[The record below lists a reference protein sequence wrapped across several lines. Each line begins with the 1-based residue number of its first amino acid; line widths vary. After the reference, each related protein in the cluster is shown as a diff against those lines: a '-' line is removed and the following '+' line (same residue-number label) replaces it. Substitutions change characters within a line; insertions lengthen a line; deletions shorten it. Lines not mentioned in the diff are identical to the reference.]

1 MLETIQSLLDRVNE
15 IAVEL
20 EEPTTTQF
28 VTAVREQLN
37 TSKLRILIVGSTG
50 SGRSSLVNVLLEQP
64 VLPVSPIP
72 KQPISINIQYGGTS
86 AVELATT
93 SGLNQ
98 PIPLKELRTVVTR
111 PNTDSKKYS
120 SIKVETNC
128 DLLKTSEIRIESIG
142 ARRSIAEWKQLL
154 AKTDYTILVLKAA
167 ALLSE
172 QERKF
177 IKNILVPSFGLERVA
192 IVINQMD
199 LVPEDEHASI
209 AELVRSFLGTY
220 ESQPLL
226 IEFSADKVS
235 KYIESGHIE
244 SGHIESSD
252 ILADYGY
259 EALMSLVKVSL
270 LEKHNS
276 LKSAALCQAVEICLT
291 ELREGIIRQNA
302 LLDLSEADCKD
313 LVNQIDS
320 RNQWLQTRIQKSQNG
335 LELFI
340 STLIKEEFFREIEG
354 FSNALREQLPG
365 EIMSVEDITT
375 IRRSL
380 PGYLDTIWA
389 EFFYSQQ
396 SFISSKLSSEMV
408 QISKLVEEDLR
419 DLFGDN
425 IVKVEDL
432 LTSFDPTPVNRK
444 ALLMQKKSSNQMGAI
459 ATGVQLAGFLLLI
472 PALPLGIFGIG
483 AGQVIRMAYK
493 KEMQISEKQSIVSS
507 TLSTT
512 HELERQIKKQVEA
525 QFVTL
530 TEELKQRISELYGQ
544 ALTEIYATLK
554 NGVNMHKELGTK
566 KEQLD
571 KFSTVTIPELSKQLE
586 QICWKD
592 TI

>member
-1 MLETIQSLLDRVNE
+1 MLETIQSLLEGINN
-15 IAVEL
+15 IAAEL
-20 EEPTTTQF
+20 EDSTSTQL

-37 TSKLRILIVGSTG
+37 TSKLRILVVGSTG
-50 SGRSSLVNVLLEQP
+50 SGRSSLINVLLEQP
-64 VLPVSPIP
+64 VLPISPIP
-72 KQPISINIQYGGTS
+72 KEPISIKIQYGGTS
-86 AVELATT
+86 AVELTT
-93 SGLNQ
+93 SSGLNQ

-111 PNTDSKKYS
+111 SNTDFTKYS

-128 DLLKTSEIRIESIG
+128 DILKTSEIRIESIG
-142 ARRSIAEWKQLL
+142 ARRSIAEWKELL

-172 QERKF
+172 QERQF

-199 LVPEDEHASI
+199 LVPEDEHVSI
-209 AELVRSFLGTY
+209 VELVRFFLGSY

-226 IEFSADKVS
+226 IEFSADQVS

-244 SGHIESSD
+244 SSHV
-252 ILADYGY
+252 LADYGY

-276 LKSAALCQAVEICLT
+276 LKSAALCQSVEICLT
-291 ELREGIIRQNA
+291 ELTEGIKRQNA
-302 LLDLSEADCKD
+302 LLALNEAECKD
-313 LVNQIDS
+313 LLNQIDS
-320 RNQWLQTRIQKSQNG
+320 RNQWLQTRIEKSQNRV
-335 LELFI
+335 ELFI
-340 STLIKEEFFREIEG
+340 STVIKEEFFREIEG

-375 IRRSL
+375 IRRYV

-396 SFISSKLSSEMV
+396 SFISSQLSSEIV

-419 DLFGDN
+419 DLFGDK

-444 ALLMQKKSSNQMGAI
+444 ALLMEKKSSNQVGAI
-459 ATGVQLAGFLLLI
+459 TTGVQFAGFLLLI
-472 PALPLGIFGIG
+472 PALPLGVFAIG

-507 TLSTT
+507 ILSTT
-512 HELERQIKKQVEA
+512 HELELQIKKQVEA

-530 TEELKQRISELYGQ
+530 TEELNQRISELYSQ
-544 ALTEIYATLK
+544 ALTQIYATLK
-554 NGVNMHKELGTK
+554 NGVNMHKELATK

-592 TI
+592 AI

>member
-1 MLETIQSLLDRVNE
+1 MLETIHSLLDKIND

-20 EEPTTTQF
+20 QEPTTTKL

-37 TSKLRILIVGSTG
+37 TSKLRILVVGSTG
-50 SGRSSLVNVLLEQP
+50 SGRSSLSNVLLEQP
-64 VLPVSPIP
+64 ILPVSPIP
-72 KQPISINIQYGGTS
+72 KAPISINIQYGGTD

-93 SGLNQ
+93 NGLNQ
-98 PIPLKELRTVVTR
+98 PIPQKELWSIVTR
-111 PNTDSKKYS
+111 SNTDFTKYS

-128 DLLKTSEIRIESIG
+128 ELLKTSEIRIESIA
-142 ARRSIAEWKQLL
+142 ARRSITEWKELL
-154 AKTDYTILVLKAA
+154 AKTDYIILVLKAT

-172 QERKF
+172 QEKQF
-177 IKNILVPSFGLERVA
+177 IKNILVSNFGLERVA

-199 LVPEDEHASI
+199 LVPEDEHVSI
-209 AELVRSFLGTY
+209 VELVRSFLGSY
-220 ESQPLL
+220 ESQPVL
-226 IEFSADKVS
+226 
-235 KYIESGHIE
+235 
-244 SGHIESSD
+244 IESSAV
-252 ILADYGY
+252 LADYGY

-276 LKSAALCQAVEICLT
+276 LKSAALCQAMEICLT
-291 ELREGIIRQNA
+291 ELTEGIIRQNA
-302 LLDLSEADCKD
+302 LLALNEAQCKD
-313 LVNQIDS
+313 LMNQIDS
-320 RNQWLQTRIQKSQNG
+320 RNQWLQTRVEKSQNRV
-335 LELFI
+335 ELFM

-354 FSNALREQLPG
+354 FSNALREQLPK

-375 IRRSL
+375 IRRYL
-380 PGYLDTIWA
+380 PSYLDTIWA

-408 QISKLVEEDLR
+408 EISKLVEEELR

-432 LTSFDPTPVNRK
+432 LTSFDPTPANRK
-444 ALLMQKKSSNQMGAI
+444 AVLMQKKTSNQMGTI
-459 ATGVQLAGFLLLI
+459 ATGIQFAGFLLLI
-472 PALPLGIFGIG
+472 PALPLGVFTIG
-483 AGQVIRMAYK
+483 AGQIVRVAYK

-512 HELERQIKKQVEA
+512 RELECQIKKQVEA

-530 TEELKQRISELYGQ
+530 TEELKQRISELYDQ

-571 KFSTVTIPELSKQLE
+571 KFNTVTIPELSKQLK
-586 QICWKD
+586 QICCQD
-592 TI
+592 AI